1 MPGVRGC
8 YGELLDREIVVEKIK
23 IADSNMMK
31 IIIFW
36 TSQTERLLILGA
48 SRDRWNSFGVMYN
61 AFGMIR
67 GDFQKSWNFAPR

>member
-23 IADSNMMK
+23 IADSNLMK
-31 IIIFW
+31 IIIFS
-36 TSQTERLLILGA
+36 TSQNERLLMLGA

-67 GDFQKSWNFAPR
+67 GDF